1 MAEYGEIVGVTETYE
16 RAAEIS
22 AARLAAARRQVE
34 HKRKEL
40 ETINQVRKA
49 AGKRLLT
56 LEEYMAIGA
65 PTAPKA
71 PALDTFFAK
80 PKNIKKRLAPFKY
93 SEEYE
98 NSVKSFLKSIDTDS
112 EVDIIAKSKRIHFH
126 HFSLSEFKALVN
138 KASARYLNYFLR
150 DLKTQLKHEVDIF
163 EMEPEMA
170 EKIMPFQSYVEAQI
184 KSVAIAEKERDEKA
198 AAAAAAAAL
207 RAEAEA
213 AAAAARAE
221 AEAAERKAAAEA
233 AANIEKRKADDPYRK
248 AIMEFIGAQEK
259 LGRGG
264 QVNAKKRAMNLRGA
278 LDKYN
283 KNGSHVND
291 KLLSRKMKND
301 LVAKGLMKK
310 GGKRPNYTR
319 KNK

>member
-1 MAEYGEIVGVTETYE
+1 MI
-16 RAAEIS
+16 
-22 AARLAAARRQVE
+22 
-34 HKRKEL
+34 
-40 ETINQVRKA
+40 
-49 AGKRLLT
+49 
-56 LEEYMAIGA
+56 
-65 PTAPKA
+65 
-71 PALDTFFAK
+71 
-80 PKNIKKRLAPFKY
+80 
-93 SEEYE
+93 
-98 NSVKSFLKSIDTDS
+98 
-112 EVDIIAKSKRIHFH
+112 
-126 HFSLSEFKALVN
+126 
-138 KASARYLNYFLR
+138 
-150 DLKTQLKHEVDIF
+150 
-163 EMEPEMA
+163 
-170 EKIMPFQSYVEAQI
+170 EKIAPFQSYLDAQI
-184 KSVAIAEKERDEKA
+184 NSLVIAEKERDEKA

-248 AIMEFIGAQEK
+248 AIMEFIGAQDK

-264 QVNAKKRAMNLRGA
+264 QANARKRAMNLRGA

-310 GGKRPNYTR
+310 GGKRRNYTR